1 MESSYLLRL
10 AKDRIFFA
18 LIVFFASLTILPL
31 LFILFYI
38 LKNGLTVISWRFL
51 TTLPKPAG
59 EPGGGISNAIVGTA
73 LLVLTA
79 GLLSIPFGILVGIYL
94 SENPNG
100 LMARWV
106 RVSNRILQ
114 GVPSIVAG
122 IIAYVWI
129 VKTSGGFSVFSGGI
143 ALGML
148 MIPIVVQST
157 EETLKLVPGALKEAS
172 LALGASYTSTILK
185 VIVPT
190 GLSGIVTG
198 ILLGVS
204 RVIGETAPLLFTVF
218 GNPFMS
224 YRLFKPAN
232 ALPLLIFNYALSPYH
247 SWQDLAW
254 GASVVLIGLVML
266 LNLISKFLVAKWK
279 VRS

>member
-1 MESSYLLRL
+1 MGTSNWIRL
-10 AKDRIFFA
+10 AKDRFFFA
-18 LIVFFASLTILPL
+18 AIIFFASLTILPL

-38 LKNGLTVISWRFL
+38 LKNGLTVINWGFL
-51 TTLPKPAG
+51 TSLPKPAG

-79 GLLSIPFGILVGIYL
+79 SAFSIPLGVLIGIYL
-94 SENPNG
+94 SENQDS
-100 LMARWV
+100 LTARAV
-106 RVSNRILQ
+106 RISNRILQ

-122 IIAYVWI
+122 IVAYLWI
-129 VKTSGGFSVFSGGI
+129 VKPSGAFSVFSGGA
-143 ALGML
+143 ALGFL
-148 MIPIVVQST
+148 MIPIIVQST
-157 EETLKLVPGALKEAS
+157 EETLKLVPNTLKEAS

-204 RVIGETAPLLFTVF
+204 RVIGETAPLLFTAF

-247 SWQDLAW
+247 SWQNLAW
-254 GASVVLIGLVML
+254 GASVFLIFLVMS

-279 VRS
+279 VQS